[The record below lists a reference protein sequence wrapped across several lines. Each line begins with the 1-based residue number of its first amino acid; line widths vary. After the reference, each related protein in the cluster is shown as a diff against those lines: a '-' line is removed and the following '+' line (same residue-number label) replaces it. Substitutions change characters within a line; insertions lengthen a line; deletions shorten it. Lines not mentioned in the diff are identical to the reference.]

1 MIQNK
6 YKVKKIKKI
15 TCIDCEEENKLKLSI
30 NRFKCNVCLRIL
42 CRKHYR
48 LGLEGG
54 KKYYNINNYSM
65 CKYCNWFYNKN

>member
-6 YKVKKIKKI
+6 YKVKKIVN
-15 TCIDCEEENKLKLSI
+15 CIDCKEVKHLKLSI
-30 NRFKCNVCLRIL
+30 NRFKCNVCCRIL
-42 CRKHYR
+42 CKKHYQ

-65 CKYCNWFYNKN
+65 CNYCNWFYNKR